1 MLDIFKTASANPGAR
16 TLSWSVF
23 CAFHAS
29 FYFLQA
35 RWQSKEK
42 YSLFSIH
49 NCPNPQ
55 TLSKPTLSSTPHIVL
70 PTDANLPA
78 NSIFPFVNARCA
90 DLFKNIT
97 QVPGEPWCLP
107 ALQIKKIHLLI
118 CSVSICLLNWEWLLA
133 VQTDTRAIWLRTT
146 SLCTFPLLIWHN
158 RPGAGRELSRCDRMS
173 GGLPLYVRN

>member
-1 MLDIFKTASANPGAR
+1 MPGH
-16 TLSWSVF
+16 
-23 CAFHAS
+23 CPG
-29 FYFLQA
+29 
-35 RWQSKEK
+35 
-42 YSLFSIH
+42 LFSVLFMLHSIFFKQDGKARKSILYF
-49 NCPNPQ
+49 PFTTVQ
-55 TLSKPTLSSTPHIVL
+55 TLRLYQSPLWAPPPTLYSPLV
-70 PTDANLPA
+70 P
-78 NSIFPFVNARCA
+78 IFPLTPFSFVNARCA

-146 SLCTFPLLIWHN
+146 SLCTFPPLIWHN